1 MFRALLRL
9 VLVVMI
15 LAAAAAFFLGYRLG
29 DAGIEA
35 PASAHTPTVD
45 VDRARAT
52 GAAVGETVATGA
64 ARAEEVMNGAAIS
77 AKIRAKMMLDDTVK
91 ARSINVETNG
101 TVVTLSGTVHSE
113 IERATALD
121 LARDTAGVT
130 SVIDKMVLR

>member
-9 VLVVMI
+9 VLVVVI

-29 DAGIEA
+29 DSGLEA
-35 PASAHTPTVD
+35 PASAHTSTVD
-45 VDRARAT
+45 VDKARAT

-64 ARAEEVMNGAAIS
+64 ARAEEVMNAAAIN
-77 AKIRAKMMLDDTVK
+77 AKIRGKMALDDTVK
-91 ARSINVETNG
+91 LRTINVETNG

-113 IERATALD
+113 IERATAID

-130 SVIDKMVLR
+130 SVIDQMVLR